1 MPRLIVIC
9 GPTASGKTS
18 LAIHLAQA
26 LNTHII
32 SCDSRQFYQE
42 LDIGVAR
49 PSADELAAAPHH
61 FIANRS
67 VTQPYNVS
75 SYEQEALS
83 TLEQL
88 FATHDSVI
96 AVGGSGLYIDAL
108 CNGVAFLPDP
118 SDELRAELKEHY
130 AKEGIGYFQ
139 SLLKRL
145 DPDYYAV
152 VDQNNPIRLQR
163 ALEVCI
169 TTGRPYSVILQ
180 EQQQPQPRPFD
191 IVRIAIDAD
200 RSWLRERIDRRVEEM
215 IANGLV
221 EECRSLLPY
230 RHLNTLNTVGYKELF
245 AFIDQRCTLE
255 EAVEQIKLNTWH
267 YAKKQFTWLRRYND
281 LQWIQPNDETIL
293 QRLIG

>member
-1 MPRLIVIC
+1 MQRC
-9 GPTASGKTS
+9 GPS
-18 LAIHLAQA
+18 
-26 LNTHII
+26 
-32 SCDSRQFYQE
+32 
-42 LDIGVAR
+42 
-49 PSADELAAAPHH
+49 
-61 FIANRS
+61 
-67 VTQPYNVS
+67 
-75 SYEQEALS
+75 
-83 TLEQL
+83 
-88 FATHDSVI
+88 
-96 AVGGSGLYIDAL
+96 
-108 CNGVAFLPDP
+108 PDP

-191 IVRIAIDAD
+191 IVRVAIDAD

-293 QRLIG
+293 QRLTG